1 MVSAASM
8 IRSARTGDE
17 ASLPAGETPVTWSGE
32 HYLLRAVL
40 SQAIEQLF
48 RNAPLRERSLRA
60 RRLYREAYFY
70 LLEDPDEKRLMSAA
84 SICHHL
90 GIELTYLQ
98 RGIRYRLTHG
108 GEWKTLRLGSPG
120 KIAGATPL

>member
-1 MVSAASM
+1 MVSASSA
-8 IRSARTGDE
+8 IRSARTGDD
-17 ASLPAGETPVTWSGE
+17 ASLPAGNTPLTWRGE
-32 HYLLRAVL
+32 HYLMRAVL

-60 RRLYREAYFY
+60 RRLYKEAYFY
-70 LLEDPDEKRLMSAA
+70 LLEDPDEKRLMSMT

-90 GIELTYLQ
+90 GIEPNYLR

-108 GEWKTLRLGSPG
+108 GDWKTLRLGSPG